1 MLCFASSIISF
12 REIKL
17 KMPEIKVIYA
27 RQRKYIFFLMA
38 LYVLGYGFTSYQ
50 SIFLGL
56 ILGTSLSLFNLWL
69 LVRKT
74 STFGDDILQGKK
86 VRSLGTFSRMA
97 TAVLAVIIALEY
109 PESLNFISVIIGL
122 MTIYFVIM
130 IDFFVQSFHTRK

>member
-1 MLCFASSIISF
+1 
-12 REIKL
+12 
-17 KMPEIKVIYA
+17 MPEIKVIYA